1 MNVTRIDLIK
11 SLYSGS
17 TLSFELFFCAELSI
31 LPFYAG
37 WIVYFLSEVV
47 SLKRRILALVHRGP
61 SSETTRLLYK
71 YRGDYYKNI
80 LMCVIAVLESIS
92 LFPIVISI
100 LPDIVLVD
108 SKSSSD
114 FAELIQLANDLKLL
128 TFVLSLVILFLLNTL
143 TKHLI
148 NVCKSDYRIQ
158 LLPPIQHRLII
169 LTLVLMLMAIVK
181 LAIET
186 LDNLI
191 IEIVC
196 NILACYEFYDI
207 VKNSKQLYYLLKWRY
222 EDMRYEFNLPLYR
235 AHKRIAQKYKYLTIY
250 LLFGISFIM
259 AAGWVAIL
267 NDLLFD
273 VLLYTHFP
281 IYFDELLALEV
292 LKWFDRVL
300 GVICSS
306 PQLLVVA
313 VTLYYLAAV
322 CLNKLGWTADG
333 NRIRYLQEPILRQQE
348 YC

>member
-1 MNVTRIDLIK
+1 
-11 SLYSGS
+11 
-17 TLSFELFFCAELSI
+17 
-31 LPFYAG
+31 
-37 WIVYFLSEVV
+37 
-47 SLKRRILALVHRGP
+47 
-61 SSETTRLLYK
+61 
-71 YRGDYYKNI
+71 
-80 LMCVIAVLESIS
+80 MCVIAVLESIS

-100 LPDIVLVD
+100 LPDIMLVD

-181 LAIET
+181 LAIVT

-235 AHKRIAQKYKYLTIY
+235 AHRRIAQKYKYLTIY
-250 LLFGISFIM
+250 LLFGISFLI
-259 AAGWVAIL
+259 AAGWANIPLSLFTTMLDPLVPPNYYVFLAFRVYKCL
-267 NDLLFD
+267 NLG
-273 VLLYTHFP
+273 
-281 IYFDELLALEV
+281 
-292 LKWFDRVL
+292 L

-306 PQLLVVA
+306 PQFLVVA

-322 CLNKLGWTADG
+322 CLNKLGWRSG
-333 NRIRYLQEPILRQQE
+333 SNRIRYLQEPILLQHE
-348 YC
+348 YRYY